1 MRTLLF
7 QASMPPTFWVDA
19 LHTATYLMNRHPTK
33 TLHLGTP
40 YFALYG
46 VHPDYSHLRVSGCLC
61 YPNLSS
67 TAANKL
73 SPRSAMCVFL
83 GYPPEHKGYRC
94 LDLSTNRVIIS
105 RHVIF
110 NGSTF
115 PFANRAAPPVSS
127 DFDFLADMEHS
138 VPPIGRRT
146 TRHPA
151 TPVGSPP
158 QAAASGT
165 AATDQGPGAPPV
177 VPDDAA
183 PTGVGTAPDSPGTP
197 ASPPTPAATPCRCM
211 PHPHRVPTRL
221 PLLSRR
227 SLPHELAQLHQS
239 MSLLCRRRIPCAHVP
254 RLGSK
259 FQYNGFSCM
268 PLLCLRSRRPSAV
281 PSPIQIG
288 APR

>member
-1 MRTLLF
+1 
-7 QASMPPTFWVDA
+7 
-19 LHTATYLMNRHPTK
+19 
-33 TLHLGTP
+33 
-40 YFALYG
+40 
-46 VHPDYSHLRVSGCLC
+46 
-61 YPNLSS
+61 
-67 TAANKL
+67 
-73 SPRSAMCVFL
+73 MCVFL

-115 PFANRAAPPVSS
+115 SFANWAAPPVSS

-197 ASPPTPAATPCRCM
+197 ASPPAPAATPS
-211 PHPHRVPTRL
+211 PVPAAPSPGPDSAAPALPQVVATRV
-221 PLLSRR
+221 
-227 SLPHELAQLHQS
+227 
-239 MSLLCRRRIPCAHVP
+239 
-254 RLGSK
+254 GSVA
-259 FQYNGFSCM
+259 
-268 PLLCLRSRRPSAV
+268 PVAV
-281 PSPIQIG
+281 PPVQNTHTMRTW
-288 APR
+288 AKTRFRVLV

>member
-197 ASPPTPAATPCRCM
+197 ASPPAPAATPSPVPAAPSPGPDSAAPALPQVVATRVGSVAPVVVPPVQNAHTM
-211 PHPHRVPTRL
+211 RTWAKTRFRVP
-221 PLLSRR
+221 
-227 SLPHELAQLHQS
+227 
-239 MSLLCRRRIPCAHVP
+239 V
-254 RLGSK
+254 
-259 FQYNGFSCM
+259 
-268 PLLCLRSRRPSAV
+268 
-281 PSPIQIG
+281 
-288 APR
+288 